1 MKNKRSARART
12 SPLLFAPLLLGTI
25 AAPALRPIRVPVAER
40 ARGTAFSDDRII
52 RRTK

>member
-1 MKNKRSARART
+1 MKNKRSGRART

-25 AAPALRPIRVPVAER
+25 VAPAVHPVRIAATEQFR
-40 ARGTAFSDDRII
+40 RGPFSNGRIG